1 MLTPELPL
9 DLSTDR
15 TILVRPD
22 SCRRPPHTIAG
33 FELPFLV
40 AHSRQRNQG
49 CSHETVAAEIAIQL
63 LTLCQKLYET
73 DCCRTFLY
81 TNYTTWVYV
90 YISWCGCLRAPLFDT
105 NCVLGGQ
112 PTAPCLRS
120 ARVCV
125 FFFGSRHR
133 SAEILLEAYVRVETC
148 HVFFN
153 TTLLL
158 KPSSC
163 MHFVSFA

>member
-15 TILVRPD
+15 TISVRLD

-81 TNYTTWVYV
+81 TNYTTWVYM

-105 NCVLGGQ
+105 NCVLGGS
-112 PTAPCLRS
+112 THCAMPCLRS

-125 FFFGSRHR
+125 FFFWVSAPECWDIAGGVRTCRDLSR
-133 SAEILLEAYVRVETC
+133 L
-148 HVFFN
+148 F
-153 TTLLL
+153 
-158 KPSSC
+158 
-163 MHFVSFA
+163 